1 MTHHDYNDR
10 TTTKR
15 ELNKFANYWSQVV
28 QERKDEGTHNS
39 LEKQRAQQYWSHL
52 LRCFGI
58 IPEMIDLYEKNAQ
71 RATTGNTGWID
82 LFISGTV
89 IGEAK
94 SPGKDLDE
102 AQNQIRD
109 YLNGGTI
116 KSTEFPKYSIVT
128 DFENIRIT
136 RLDGTEPD
144 VQFHVS
150 DIANHYDQMLFF
162 IAQEPISREE
172 QEQASVKAAKL
183 MAGLYTAV
191 LGDEADT
198 PVGDEAPRTP
208 EEEDEKTEQ
217 VSILMTRLL
226 FLMYGDDA
234 GLWEHNLFH
243 RWVEYETTPDSLG
256 GQLAVLFGVL
266 NKPQNKRNKNIP
278 ELMAKFPYVNG
289 GIFSQTIEPEFFTP
303 ETREALLDACRFR
316 WDHIDVS
323 VFGAMFQLVKSKE
336 ARRAA
341 GEHYTSEKDILK
353 TIGPLFYDE
362 YRAEADRLI
371 ANKSSRP
378 KDFDAFLNKL
388 ASNIYCDPAC
398 GGGNFLNVAYARL
411 REIETDILV
420 EKKKRGGDLNM
431 SLDISLDQKLS
442 IDQFYGF
449 EINWWAAKIAET
461 AMFLVDHQANQ
472 HLAKELGDAPDR
484 LPIQMAAHIIHS
496 DALALD
502 WRETI
507 PNPAGETFIFGNP
520 PFIGQ
525 FTKTSDQ
532 TAAMKAVWGK
542 DYDGY
547 LDFVTAWFKKA
558 ADYYKHGEDR
568 SQDREGE
575 FAFVSTNSI
584 AQGQAV
590 PALFGPLYRDGWR
603 IKFAYQTFPW
613 NSEAPGKAAVHCI
626 ITGFTRDITARQR
639 LFEYNWTNKIH
650 QELKVKTGINA
661 YLLDAPDVLVA
672 KRSMPLSS
680 ELPPAR
686 FGSKPV
692 DGGNLIVEEKEY
704 AEVSSDPIASKYLR
718 SFRMGRELV
727 RGLDRWCLWLI
738 DLDPQDLAKSKILK
752 SRLEGVKEMRLKSTK
767 AATQE
772 LAKTPALFGE
782 IHQPQTDYV
791 GIPRVVSETRNFYT
805 ATHYTADIIAADSVY
820 TAEDSDGF
828 LFAVVSSSMFITWQ
842 KAVGGR
848 LKSDLRFSNTI
859 VWNNLPL
866 PEVDPKLRAQIIEAG
881 QEVLAARESIAERA
895 GGTRSLA
902 DMYNPLAMDKG
913 LLDAHKKLDCVVD
926 KAFGAPKL
934 CTSENQRLEILFD
947 SYAKMTA

>member
-15 ELNKFANYWSQVV
+15 ELNKFAHYWSQVV

-183 MAGLYTAV
+183 MADLYTAV

-371 ANKSSRP
+371 ANKSTRP
-378 KDFDAFLNKL
+378 KDFDAFLTKL
-388 ASNIYCDPAC
+388 ASNVYCDPAC

-420 EKKKRGGDLNM
+420 EKKKRGGDFNM

-472 HLAKELGDAPDR
+472 YLAKELGDAPDR
-484 LPIQMAAHIIHS
+484 LPIQIAAHIIHS

-525 FTKTSDQ
+525 WTKTKEQ

-590 PALFGPLYRDGWR
+590 PSLYGPLFRDGWH

-613 NSEAPGKAAVHCI
+613 NSEAPGKAAVHCV
-626 ITGFTRDITARQR
+626 ITGYTRNSAAKQR
-639 LFEYNWTNKIH
+639 LFIFDWKDKQHNEA
-650 QELKVKTGINA
+650 KVKTGINA
-661 YLLDAPDVLVA
+661 YLLDAENILITKRTKPISASIAPVL
-672 KRSMPLSS
+672 R
-680 ELPPAR
+680 
-686 FGSKPV
+686 GSQPT
-692 DGGNLIVEEKEY
+692 DGGNLIVEPADY
-704 AEVSSDPIASKYLR
+704 QLITQDPVASKYLR
-718 SFRMGRELV
+718 PFRMGRELV
-727 RGLDRWCLWLI
+727 RGLDRWCLWMVNF
-738 DLDPQDLAKSKILK
+738 DPNDLAKSIELK
-752 SRLEGVKEMRLKSTK
+752 KRIVATQEMRLNSSKK
-767 AATQE
+767 ATQE
-772 LAKTPALFGE
+772 KAKTPYLFDE
-782 IHQPQTDYV
+782 IRQPETDYV
-791 GIPRVVSETRNFYT
+791 GIPAVVSESRVFYT
-805 ATHYTADIIAADSVY
+805 AAHLSADVIAGNKLYTATDP
-820 TAEDSDGF
+820 DGF
-828 LFAVVSSSMFITWQ
+828 LFAIISSSMFITWQ

-848 LKSDLRFSNTI
+848 LKSDLNFSNTI

-866 PEVDPKLRAQIIEAG
+866 PEVDPKLRAQIIGLDRKSLPLVKVSQNEQAA
-881 QEVLAARESIAERA
+881 LA
-895 GGTRSLA
+895 
-902 DMYNPLAMDKG
+902 P
-913 LLDAHKKLDCVVD
+913 
-926 KAFGAPKL
+926 
-934 CTSENQRLEILFD
+934 
-947 SYAKMTA
+947 